1 MFKRCNILK
10 KLNIFDLNL
19 SYIQSFISIFTE
31 CYSLEFVNNSKNLTD
46 KLKSIFNYDYQYIL
60 IMVFIILYLNIII
73 EIYQKLNKII
83 N

>member
-31 CYSLEFVNNSKNLTD
+31 FYSLEFVNNSKNMTD

-83 N
+83 K